1 MDWDRSPRVFG
12 HPRNPRILIGRICL
26 EEGRNKRGIIAQRMR
41 NSSSRIPREEFFKS
55 PPSFPLSWQGIVAW
69 RKKKEEEEGKI
80 WNSEA
85 AEKRYSRPFC
95 LVKLASSFPDD
106 HVPPPLYKS
115 VNCPETNLGEYN
127 RYVLTRASSP
137 LSSLIRRSA
146 VSPRSIRPGLLCRR
160 LESRGHC
167 SRFSRMIL
175 TDARGIVIHK
185 TKYTRDFIW
194 FYQG

>member
-1 MDWDRSPRVFG
+1 M
-12 HPRNPRILIGRICL
+12 
-26 EEGRNKRGIIAQRMR
+26 
-41 NSSSRIPREEFFKS
+41 
-55 PPSFPLSWQGIVAW
+55 
-69 RKKKEEEEGKI
+69 
-80 WNSEA
+80 
-85 AEKRYSRPFC
+85 
-95 LVKLASSFPDD
+95 KLASSFPDD

-185 TKYTRDFIW
+185 TKYTRGLILSGIRDMIKR
-194 FYQG
+194 FYLLFFASFSKNKLTSITSSVICVQSFVYRIEC